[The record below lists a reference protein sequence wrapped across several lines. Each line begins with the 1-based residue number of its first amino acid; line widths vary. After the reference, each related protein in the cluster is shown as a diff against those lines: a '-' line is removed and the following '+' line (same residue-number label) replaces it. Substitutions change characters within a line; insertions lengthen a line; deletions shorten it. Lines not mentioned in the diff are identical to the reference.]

1 MKKTL
6 ISLLVLLFLA
16 VSSVSCLAGQL
27 LPYPKFKATDSI
39 GVPYSGGKLYTY
51 AAGTSTAKA
60 AYTDVNLSTA
70 AANPIIL
77 DSSGEAAVYLKGKY
91 KLILKTSAD
100 VTVWTLDNV
109 QGMGDWEEGKYYAD
123 ASETDQGATGSGNSI
138 AAHLATIGSENATIV
153 LANTSGS
160 ATTSYTVSTALT
172 IPANVT
178 IQVEP
183 GALIVEG
190 TGSPTVTF
198 NGTLKTSVVIGQIFS
213 GWEAG
218 DIKFASIP
226 EVYADWWYSGS
237 GSYDTPFQC
246 AVQAFSSGPGTVRM
260 LNKTYAL
267 VSGFTV
273 NAHRT
278 WIVGQGPNSSIFGF
292 TPTGTG
298 TAVTFQSADAFQLTQ
313 CGIRGVGFYGYGTQV
328 KTAIKLVDVDVFTI
342 SNIAIGGGG
351 TWTDAT
357 YASVGINICGQD
369 MITIEKVDIY
379 ASNPIRISDDAS
391 SGFDIDHVIIR
402 DTYLVAESTNA
413 CVLVDSGVNLSN
425 VSFEGYHGWAL
436 GGYGFK
442 WVDTATTAQSY
453 NLSFKNIRWERST
466 NATGWIIDIEH
477 NYVLYNLLVENVYG
491 GGTGENGIKLSKVV
505 HATLKN
511 HTYNGAA
518 SALTVDANTRPVTLE
533 NCYYIAGSSVT
544 MTGLTKIFDSGLSNA
559 DSIVSALTIYDVPK
573 ALSAPGLGNLTTY
586 ADNATAVAGGLT
598 AGMLYKTSTG
608 VVMVVY

>member
-27 LPYPKFKATDSI
+27 LPYPKFKATDSA

-70 AANPIIL
+70 AANPIVL

-160 ATTSYTVSTALT
+160 ATTSYTVSTAIT

-178 IQVEP
+178 LQVEP

-198 NGTLKTSVVIGQIFS
+198 NGTLKTSVIIGQIFS

-218 DIKFASIP
+218 DITFASIT

-273 NAHRT
+273 NADRV
-278 WIVGQGPNSSIFGF
+278 WIVGAGANSSIFSF

-298 TAVTFQSADAFQLTQ
+298 VAVTFQHATAATSINQ
-313 CGIRGVGFYGYGTQV
+313 CGIKGVGFTGSGTQI
-328 KTAIKLVDVDVFTI
+328 KTAIKVVDARRF
-342 SNIAIGGGG
+342 NAEKIGILN
-351 TWTDAT
+351 WTDAT
-357 YASVGINICGQD
+357 YSCVGIQILGRD
-369 MITIEKVDIY
+369 FITIEDYDIN
-379 ASNPIRISDDAS
+379 ADKPIQISDNPN
-391 SGFDIDHVIIR
+391 SGFDIDSSWFIR
-402 DTYLVAESTNA
+402 GYTIAASTNPNIT
-413 CVLVDSGVNLSN
+413 VDSGVNLTG
-425 VSFEGYHGWAL
+425 VSFMHQRWNL
-436 GGYGFK
+436 GGYGFR
-442 WVDTATTAQSY
+442 WVDTATDAAGACLT
-453 NLSFKNIRWERST
+453 FFDIRWEQST
-466 NATGWIIDIEH
+466 YGNGFIIDLQH
-477 NYVLYNLLVENVYG
+477 NYAFQSFVGIQIYG
-491 GGTGENGIKLSKVV
+491 GLSTKGINFAKVAYPTLINYEYVGTSN
-505 HATLKN
+505 
-511 HTYNGAA
+511 
-518 SALTVDANTRPVTLE
+518 ALVADANSRPVVSA
-533 NCYYIAGSSVT
+533 NSFI
-544 MTGLTKIFDSGLSNA
+544 TGGTATFTGQTKIIDSGTSTTGGQIGALV
-559 DSIVSALTIYDVPK
+559 VSDTPATY
-573 ALSAPGLGNLTTY
+573 SAPGLGNLTTY
-586 ADNATAVAGGLT
+586 ADNAAALLGGLT